1 MFTAPAVAGATS
13 YLWTLPTGATGTS
26 TTNSITLSFGST
38 YSTGNLSVRA
48 VGPCGT
54 SAAFTR
60 SVAAYTAV
68 PTSPS
73 AITGPTVNVCAG
85 STQTFS
91 CSAVATATS
100 YQWTAPTN
108 ATIVSGQGTQT
119 VSIAFAS
126 NFGASGSILVRSQN
140 CFGLSSNRSLLVYNI
155 PATPGTISG
164 AATNVCPGTSQS
176 YSIVAVPG
184 ASSYLWTAPT
194 NATITAGQGTNMATV
209 SYGAAF
215 VSGSLTV
222 RAVSTCGQSAVRSLT
237 VSKNPTTTA
246 VITGQ
251 SSNLCGGGQFTYTIA
266 AVNGAVSYNWTA
278 PAGCTIASSNLN
290 TATIN
295 VPSTFTT
302 GTLSVACVNSCAGSI
317 TRTLALTRLPATPAN
332 ITGPASVCPSQVG
345 VNFTTPAVTGVT
357 NTWTVP
363 TGATITA
370 GQGTTSMTCTWGT
383 AAGSVTVRGVNA
395 CGQSA
400 ARSKSLT
407 LLTCMEEQEGG
418 AMDDLSR
425 AEDILIYP
433 NPNTGTFRVH
443 VHEQGAFE
451 VLNSIG
457 QVLQTQRVNEGTAA
471 FEVNGLPA
479 GVYFVRGVSNPS
491 NLQRVVVLN

>member
-1 MFTAPAVAGATS
+1 VAGATS

-38 YSTGNLSVRA
+38 YNTGNLSVRA

-54 SAAFTR
+54 STAFTR
-60 SVAAYTAV
+60 SIAAYIAV
-68 PTSPS
+68 PTSPTS
-73 AITGPTVNVCAG
+73 ITGPTVNVCAG

-91 CSAVATATS
+91 CSAVATATT

-119 VSIAFAS
+119 VTIAFAS
-126 NFGASGSILVRSQN
+126 NFGASGSVIVRSQN
-140 CFGLSSNRSLLVYNI
+140 CFGVSANRALTVYSI

-164 AATNVCPGTSQS
+164 AASNVCPGTQS
-176 YSIVAVPG
+176 YSVVAVLG

-194 NATITAGQGTNMATV
+194 NATITAGQGTANVTI
-209 SYGAAF
+209 SYASAF
-215 VSGSLTV
+215 MSGSLTV
-222 RAVSTCGQSAVRSLT
+222 RAVSACGQSAVRSLT

-246 VITGQ
+246 VISGQ

-266 AVNGAVSYNWTA
+266 SVTGAVTYNWTA
-278 PAGCTIASSNLN
+278 PTGCTIVSSNLN
-290 TATIN
+290 TVTIN

-302 GTLSVACVNSCAGSI
+302 GTLSVACVNSCGGSI
-317 TRTLALTRLPATPAN
+317 TRTLALTRLPATPSS

-370 GQGTTSMTCTWGT
+370 GQGATSMTCTWGT

-400 ARSKSLT
+400 TRSKALT
-407 LLTCMEEQEGG
+407 LLTCMEEQDGSALDNVG
-418 AMDDLSR
+418 R
-425 AEDILIYP
+425 ANAITVYP
-433 NPNTGTFRVH
+433 NPNDGTFAVRAQQAGSYEVLNSLGQ
-443 VHEQGAFE
+443 VQQVITINESAGAFE
-451 VLNSIG
+451 V
-457 QVLQTQRVNEGTAA
+457 T
-471 FEVNGLPA
+471 GLSS
-479 GVYFVRGVSNPS
+479 GVYFVREVRNAA
-491 NLQRVVVLN
+491 NLQRVIVAE